1 MAAMGPWDEAHG
13 RSGFRAS
20 VGRWHRRA
28 LPRRKALQGRG
39 AEHLL
44 QHVALQGT
52 PKDCAPAWGRAG
64 GAAGGRRCSALAGGV
79 FPSGCLPTI
88 FPCLL
93 RLRALPC
100 SLHCIP
106 QDLLMC
112 EPDPPPGERLRGWG
126 SVEQPC
132 NPPLHRERRPVG
144 LLFFVS

>member
-1 MAAMGPWDEAHG
+1 MGPWDEAHG
-13 RSGFRAS
+13 RSGFWAS

-28 LPRRKALQGRG
+28 LPRRKPLRGRG
-39 AEHLL
+39 AERLL
-44 QHVALQGT
+44 QPVALQGT
-52 PKDCAPAWGRAG
+52 PKGCAPAWGRAG
-64 GAAGGRRCSALAGGV
+64 AAAGGRRCSALAGGV

-93 RLRALPC
+93 RLRTLPC

-106 QDLLMC
+106 RGLLMC

-126 SVEQPC
+126 TAEQPC
-132 NPPLHRERRPVG
+132 NPPLHREHRPVG